1 MIQRAGYV
9 CKSAFSLLFHSEWEF
24 LAHAGCPWSGVRASH
39 YPAHIC
45 TQVGGQ
51 SPLSARAA
59 RPRAPIC
66 PSDEVTLISISH
78 PSFMSHRSL
87 LIQTIVLS
95 SFLDHI
101 HRSGALSQPPLDDF
115 LLFSVT
121 FRRRTLNSTLHPDIF
136 WEMVKFVDLGVL
148 YFSLVLPRGPMWDP
162 LGLQWNLRSLGGFF
176 LLCL

>member
-1 MIQRAGYV
+1 MYVKVLSPFFSTRSGNFWRMRAALG
-9 CKSAFSLLFHSEWEF
+9 
-24 LAHAGCPWSGVRASH
+24 LACAQATTLRT
-39 YPAHIC
+39 C